1 MPATRT
7 KQNDYATES
16 IPTFYGDV
24 CLDCFVTVHTRPE
37 QERHARSHY
46 LDDQPGNVE
55 KKRPFPCPY
64 EGCSWSFAQK
74 NTREIH
80 IAAKHTGEKKHKC
93 PDCFQAFADPSG
105 RAKHRKNHHGWVSPR
120 ARKPKYYAPY
130 SMPNVHPKTHVPACT
145 APEVM
150 TRDMSGS
157 AYDRAASP
165 APLMSSRVYAS
176 RPLPSHPPHRPSHP
190 SRRLLSPRAQATP
203 ATATVHTPPS
213 QPSTLPTRS
222 SRPLNRCSTIFGSRR
237 HSTRPSR
244 STRTR

>member
-165 APLMSSRVYAS
+165 APLMFFAGLRFPSSPITPSASTFTSESSSALPSRAGDACNGNGTYPAFPTQYAS
-176 RPLPSHPPHRPSHP
+176 YEEFPALEQMLDDLWQQEAQYTALPLY
-190 SRRLLSPRAQATP
+190 
-203 ATATVHTPPS
+203 
-213 QPSTLPTRS
+213 
-222 SRPLNRCSTIFGSRR
+222 
-237 HSTRPSR
+237 
-244 STRTR
+244 